1 MKTFNKFFA
10 LAVLL
15 LFAVII
21 TANFAFLKINLNDG
35 GREYVVEINRIE
47 HEIAENGFK
56 DSLLDEY
63 DYVNNIAAA
72 DKNSADLKSFLAGDG
87 SDCAIR
93 EINGK
98 LYRFDYEFTSR
109 GEFVQIALY
118 GNIILLIM
126 SGLIIAVII
135 YIRQRIIK
143 PFNEIENLPYELS
156 KGNLTTALKERKS
169 RYFGR
174 FVWGLDLL
182 REKLEQQKIRELE
195 LQRSNKTMILA
206 LSHDIK
212 TPLSAIKLYSKAISK
227 DLYKSR
233 ERQKKIAEIINDRA
247 DEIESYVSKI
257 IKTSNEEFFDIE
269 VKEGSYYFADL
280 MNEIESYYSE
290 KLKLIHI
297 NFSVSEYSNCLI
309 KGDIDRAIEVIQNI
323 VENAIKYGDG
333 GYIKIE
339 VSNEEDCRLVSVINS
354 GCTLSKDELTHIFES
369 FWRGSNVGTEAGSGL
384 GLYICRRLLH
394 KMDGEIFAECKNMEM
409 SVTAVLRK
417 N

>member
-10 LAVLL
+10 LAVVL

-21 TANFAFLKINLNDG
+21 TANFAFSKMNLSDG
-35 GREYVVEINRIE
+35 EREYVIEINRLE

-56 DSLLDEY
+56 DSLLDKY
-63 DYVNNIAAA
+63 YYVNSITAV
-72 DKNSADLKSFLAGDG
+72 DKSSADLKSFLAGDG

-98 LYRFDYEFTSR
+98 LYRFDYEFTSK
-109 GEFVQIALY
+109 GEFFQIALY
-118 GNIILLIM
+118 GNTILLIM
-126 SGLIIAVII
+126 SGFIIAVII

-143 PFNEIENLPYELS
+143 PFNEIENLPYQLS

-195 LQRSNKTMILA
+195 LQKSNKTMILA

-212 TPLSAIKLYSKAISK
+212 TPLSVIKLYSKAISK

-233 ERQKKIAEIINDRA
+233 ERQKEIAENINDCA

-257 IKTSNEEFFDIE
+257 IKTSNEKFLDIK
-269 VKEGSYYFADL
+269 VKDESYYFSDL
-280 MNEIESYYSE
+280 MNQIETYYSE

-297 NFSVSEYSNCLI
+297 DFLISEYDNCLI

-339 VSNEEDCRLVSVINS
+339 VSNEEDCRLVSIINS
-354 GCTLSKDELTHIFES
+354 GCTLSRDELTHIFES
-369 FWRGSNVGTEAGSGL
+369 FWRGSNVGSESGSGL
-384 GLYICRRLLH
+384 GLYICRHLLH
-394 KMDGEIFAECKNMEM
+394 KMDGEIFAECRDGEM

-417 N
+417 T